1 MLLVEAVPGRL
12 GRDWHSEQ
20 GVAVRRGQRLVLA
33 VVVELRAQVLVLV
46 DSAATRGKAGV
57 EPVTKDSEAVGRCV
71 AIGNTGP
78 DGRIGCCTRIRS
90 RSTSGSAVVSGRLG
104 SSSRERVEVRSV

>member
-1 MLLVEAVPGRL
+1 MLVVEAVPGRL
-12 GRDWHSEQ
+12 DRNWHSEQ
-20 GVAVRRGQRLVLA
+20 GVEVRRGQRPVLA

-46 DSAATRGKAGV
+46 DAAATRGKAEV
-57 EPVTKDSEAVGRCV
+57 EPVTKGSEAAGRCV
-71 AIGNTGP
+71 ATGNTGP
-78 DGRIGCCTRIRS
+78 YGRIGCCTRIRS